1 MDLSALVVVETEE
14 VGLPEDPVHQL
25 AVVPVDTAHQTGP
38 LQDVHLLE
46 EVERERTG

>member
-1 MDLSALVVVETEE
+1 MQLVVVETEE

-25 AVVPVDTAHQTGP
+25 AAAPVDTADQTGP